1 MKPLSNLHKT
11 LKERKLD
18 GLLISHQPNITY
30 ITGYSSRDSYLLIT
44 PKISYFITD
53 FRYMEE
59 AKAGLNKAFSI
70 RQINGS
76 VFGLI
81 AQLVNKSG
89 LRRLGF
95 ESRHM
100 PYAEYARIK
109 EELDYKTDFIPVPK
123 LVEEL
128 RQVKTPQEIR
138 KIKKA
143 IKINIQAFN
152 YAKNI
157 LKPGMKEL
165 EIAALLER
173 FIASKEAKAS
183 FEIIVASGPNSAFP
197 HHIPSGRKIRENEPV
212 LIDMGVELESYK
224 SDLTR
229 TYFLGKI
236 TRLYRRG
243 YDIIDMAQKCA
254 IKKIKPGIAASLIDG
269 AARQYLTR
277 KGLGSFFGHS
287 LGHGIGLEVH
297 EEPTVSAKNN
307 QKLLPG
313 MVFTVE
319 PAFYLPKKFG
329 IRTEDMVLVTRKG
342 VEILSYDLDKRI

>member
-1 MKPLSNLHKT
+1 MTQMHKLHKT

-18 GLLISHQPNITY
+18 GLLLSHQPNITY
-30 ITGYSSRDSYLLIT
+30 ITGHPSRDSYLLVT
-44 PKISYFITD
+44 PKDSFFITD
-53 FRYMEE
+53 FRYIEE
-59 AKAGLNKAFSI
+59 AKANLSQDFFIQK
-70 RQINGS
+70 INGS
-76 VFGLI
+76 VFSLI
-81 AQLVNKSG
+81 AKLANKAG

-100 PYAEYARIK
+100 PYAEYAKIK
-109 EELDYKTDFIPVPK
+109 EELHYKVDFIPIPK

-128 RQVKTPQEIR
+128 RQIKTPQEVE

-143 IKINIQAFN
+143 IEINIQAFN
-152 YAKNI
+152 YAKTI
-157 LKPGMKEL
+157 LKAGMKEL
-165 EIAALLER
+165 EVAAHLEH
-173 FIASKEAKAS
+173 FMLSKGARPS
-183 FEIIVASGPNSAFP
+183 FDIIVASGPNSVFP
-197 HHIPSGRKIRENEPV
+197 HHITSSRKIREDEPV
-212 LIDMGVELESYK
+212 IIDMGVDLKSYK

-229 TYFLGKI
+229 TFFLGKI
-236 TRLYRRG
+236 TQVYRRG

-254 IKKIKPGIAASLIDG
+254 IKKIKPGVATSQIDA

-287 LGHGIGLEVH
+287 LGHGVGLEVH
-297 EEPTVSAKNN
+297 EEPSVSSKNS

-342 VEILSYDLDKRI
+342 VEILSYDLDK

>member
-1 MKPLSNLHKT
+1 MTQLRKLQKT

-30 ITGYSSRDSYLLIT
+30 VTGYSSRDSYLLVT
-44 PKISYFITD
+44 SKSNFFITD
-53 FRYMEE
+53 FRYIEE
-59 AKAGLNKAFSI
+59 AKAKLSKDFSI
-70 RQINGS
+70 QRINGS
-76 VFGLI
+76 VFSLI
-81 AQLVNKSG
+81 AKLTNKAR

-95 ESRHM
+95 ESRYM
-100 PYAEYARIK
+100 PYAEYAKIK
-109 EELDYKTDFIPVPK
+109 EELHYKIDFIPIPK

-128 RQVKTPQEIR
+128 RQVKTTQEIQ

-143 IKINIQAFN
+143 IKVNIQAFN
-152 YAKNI
+152 YAKSI
-157 LKPGMKEL
+157 LKPGMKEI
-165 EIAALLER
+165 EIAALLEH
-173 FIASKEAKAS
+173 FIASREAKAS

-197 HHIPSGRKIRENEPV
+197 HHIPSSRKIKEGEPV

-243 YDIIDMAQKCA
+243 YDIINMAQKCA
-254 IKKIKPGIAASLIDG
+254 IKKIKPGIAACLIDT

-287 LGHGIGLEVH
+287 LGHGVGLEVH
-297 EEPTVSAKNN
+297 EEPSVSSKNS

-329 IRTEDMVLVTRKG
+329 IRTEDMVLVTQKG
-342 VEILSYDLDKRI
+342 VEILSYDLDK

>member
-1 MKPLSNLHKT
+1 MTQLRKLHKT

-30 ITGYSSRDSYLLIT
+30 ITGQPSRDSYLLIT
-44 PKISYFITD
+44 AKDSFFITD
-53 FRYMEE
+53 FRYIEE
-59 AKAGLNKAFSI
+59 AKANLSKDFSI
-70 RQINGS
+70 QRISGS
-76 VFGLI
+76 VFSLI
-81 AQLVNKSG
+81 AQLAKKAG

-100 PYAEYARIK
+100 PYAEYAKIK
-109 EELDYKTDFIPVPK
+109 EELNYKIDLIAIPK

-128 RQVKTPQEIR
+128 RQVKTPEEIE

-143 IKINIQAFN
+143 IEINIQAFN
-152 YAKNI
+152 YAKTI
-157 LKPGMKEL
+157 LKPGIKEL
-165 EIAALLER
+165 EVAAHLEH
-173 FIASKEAKAS
+173 FMINKGAKPS
-183 FEIIVASGPNSAFP
+183 FDIIVASGPNSVFP
-197 HHIPSGRKIRENEPV
+197 HHITSGRKIRQDEPV

-236 TRLYRRG
+236 TQVYRRG
-243 YDIIDMAQKCA
+243 YDIIDMAQERA
-254 IKKIKPGIAASLIDG
+254 IKKIKPGIAAYQIDA

-287 LGHGIGLEVH
+287 LGHGVGLEVH
-297 EEPTVSAKNN
+297 EEPSVSSKNS

-342 VEILSYDLDKRI
+342 VEILSYDLDK